1 MSLALMTVFN
11 KFYMPAIVESL
22 AQKIDK
28 FNAASAGA
36 IVLSTEGFTGD
47 FLQESAWNR
56 LTGAQRRVNRY
67 AAQAAVTP
75 IDLSQLKEST
85 VKIAGAYGP
94 IRWEPS
100 QMTWIEKASA
110 EAIEIVSRTMSEDL
124 MADMLNTSIAALC
137 GAIGQNANIVND
149 VSGSANV
156 SLAAMN
162 DAHAKFGDASGS
174 LVASVMTGLMYHK
187 LIGQNITNNNR
198 LFVQGDIT
206 VVESLGKRVIV
217 TDAPALRVAGTP
229 NKQRVLS
236 LAPGAA
242 TVLDGSDIITNIQT
256 NNGQTRIESTFQAD
270 YSFGLSLLGYTWDEV
285 NGGKSPTD
293 AALATGTNWDQ
304 VVQSVKNTAGVMT
317 IGNEAL

>member
-1 MSLALMTVFN
+1 MSLSLMQVFN
-11 KFYMPAIVESL
+11 QFIMPATIETL
-22 AQKIDK
+22 AQQIDK
-28 FNAASAGA
+28 FNQASAGA

-47 FLQESAWNR
+47 YMQASFWNAIHA
-56 LTGAQRRVNRY
+56 AQRRVNRY

-75 IDLSQLKEST
+75 TDLSQYKQSS
-85 VKIAGAYGP
+85 VKIAGGFGP
-94 IRWEPS
+94 IRFEPS
-100 QMTWIEKASA
+100 QLTWLQKASA
-110 EAIEIVSRTMSEDL
+110 EAIEVTSRNMAEAI

-137 GAIGQNANIVND
+137 GAIGNNANLVND

-156 SLAAMN
+156 SLSSMN
-162 DAHAKFGDASGS
+162 DAHAKFGDASGQ
-174 LVASVMTGLMYHK
+174 LVATIMSGLMYHK

-236 LAPGAA
+236 LQVGAA
-242 TVLDGSDIITNIQT
+242 TVMDAGDMITNVQT
-256 NNGQTRIESTFQAD
+256 NNGLTRIETTFQAD
-270 YSFGLSLLGYTWDEV
+270 YTFGLGLLGYTWDET

-304 VVQSVKNTAGVMT
+304 VVGSVKHTAGVMT